1 MFNLTITP
9 DRDSGLCPVRSV
21 LATVTGKWSS
31 LILLLLADGPLRFA
45 AVRRGI
51 GDVTQR
57 VLTDN
62 LRQLQRD
69 GYLTRR
75 VEAGPPVAV
84 YYALTAQGQG
94 FVDHFA
100 PLVEWAAKNQPI
112 VARARVEFDRAA
124 G

>member
-1 MFNLTITP
+1 MFNLTMTP

-31 LILLLLADGPLRFA
+31 LILLLLDDGPLRFA

-62 LRQLQRD
+62 LRSLQRD
-69 GYLTRR
+69 GYITRR
-75 VEAGPPVAV
+75 VEDGPPVAV

-94 FVDHFA
+94 FVSRFA
-100 PLVEWAAKNQPI
+100 PLVEWAAAHQPQ
-112 VARARVEFDRAA
+112 VVRARADFDRAA